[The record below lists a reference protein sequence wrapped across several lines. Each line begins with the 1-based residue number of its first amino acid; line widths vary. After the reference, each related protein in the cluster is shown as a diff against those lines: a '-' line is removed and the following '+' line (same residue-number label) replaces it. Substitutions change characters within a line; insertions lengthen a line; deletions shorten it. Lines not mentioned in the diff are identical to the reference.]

1 VDASEP
7 PAPRRRA
14 ARPTELPRQRG
25 SGSSIESVDPFD
37 LTETLEVHVPDRSP
51 VVPEIPAPRRGR

>member
-14 ARPTELPRQRG
+14 VRPSELPRQRG
-25 SGSSIESVDPFD
+25 SAAPTD
-37 LTETLEVHVPDRSP
+37 LSETLEVHVPDRP
-51 VVPEIPAPRRGR
+51 PAVPEIPAPRRGR

>member
-14 ARPTELPRQRG
+14 VRPAELPRQRR
-25 SGSSIESVDPFD
+25 SGSSIESVDPIA
-37 LTETLEVHVPDRSP
+37 LTAALEVHVPDRSP
-51 VVPEIPAPRRGR
+51 AVPEIPAPRRGR

>member
-14 ARPTELPRQRG
+14 VRPSELPRQRG
-25 SGSSIESVDPFD
+25 SGASIESVDPFD
-37 LTETLEVHVPDRSP
+37 PTATLEVHVPDRAP
-51 VVPEIPAPRRGR
+51 AVPEIPAPRRGR